1 MKWVALSMSVLNSVI
16 EVALPEDYRNSLTK
30 YVFATIEEIGRAENG
45 IVHVDP
51 LSGRYRASKTAAKLL
66 CLDAAD
72 GKLESLG
79 QTLDFSNMTAGD
91 TDVAVFYNRDGVLL
105 RLRRLT
111 SLDCET
117 LFFVEDVSARMLNEM
132 AYIAQGRDLHGIF
145 ANAPYGIYRST
156 LDGKPLRAN
165 PAMARMNGF
174 ETEVELMNALK
185 NTGRE
190 WYVDPTQRIK
200 FIEILHKKG
209 RVVDFL
215 SEVKLHNSK
224 STMWVTESAWLVK
237 DDATGMDII
246 EGTVIDANLRVM
258 QDKVVRRAAHTDA
271 LSGLGNRA
279 AFQNHLKN
287 RIENATADTKFAVL
301 LFDLDRF
308 KDINDVFGHAR
319 GDLVILAIAER
330 LKAHAPPDSFVAR
343 LGGDEFAIIVKCD
356 IPSTGS
362 GPFAKRM
369 IEEIEK
375 PIHIEG
381 ADHHLSSSVGLAVF
395 PTHGTSS
402 SDMVKAADVAL
413 YHAKNSGRGRAELF
427 NDELGQKKQAHS
439 LLISDLRGADVRGE
453 LELYYQSIVN
463 AITGDVVGV
472 EALMRWN
479 HPTRGLVSPVE
490 FIPAAED
497 AGLMVSFGNWAID
510 QACMH
515 AKAIPEHLQVAVNV
529 SAVQFYSAD
538 LPKVVAAAL
547 ARHGMAPHRL
557 ELEVTESF
565 ILRNEDVTL
574 QVLKELHQLGV
585 RIALDDFG
593 TGYSSLSYLQRFA
606 FDKVKIDKSFVR
618 SLKTNSVN
626 SAIVR
631 AVLSIG
637 RDLGLSVVAEG
648 IETES
653 ERNALL
659 LEGCPFFQGFLYS
672 KPKPFSVLTTD
683 LNVDT
688 LRRLALEDAVE
699 SVAQTG

>member
-1 MKWVALSMSVLNSVI
+1 MSDVVAAMGQVL
-16 EVALPEDYRNSLTK
+16 PDDYRDSLTK
-30 YVFATIEEIGRAENG
+30 SVFASIEEIGRAEHG
-45 IVHVDP
+45 LVQVDP
-51 LSGRYRASKTAAKLL
+51 QTGRYCASQIAAKLL
-66 CLDAAD
+66 CLKKAEGSVD
-72 GKLESLG
+72 SLG
-79 QTLDFSNMTAGD
+79 QTLDFSNMTADD
-91 TDVAVFYNRDGVLL
+91 TDVAVFYNRDAVLV
-105 RLRRLT
+105 RLRQLA
-111 SLDCET
+111 SLNSEF
-117 LFFVEDVSARMLNEM
+117 LFFVEDVSARMVNEM
-132 AYIAQGRDLHGIF
+132 TFVAQGRDLHGIF

-165 PAMARMNGF
+165 PAMARMNGYAS
-174 ETEVELMNALK
+174 EAELLRALK

-190 WYVDPTQRIK
+190 WYVDPNQRSK
-200 FIEILHKKG
+200 LIEMLKRKG

-215 SEVKLHNSK
+215 SEVRLHESN
-224 STMWVTESAWLVK
+224 STMWVSESAWLMK
-237 DDATGMDII
+237 DEVTGKDII

-258 QDKVVRRAAHTDA
+258 QDKVMRRAANTDA

-279 AFQNHLKN
+279 AFQAQLKS
-287 RIENATADTKFAVL
+287 RIERAPTDVKFAVL

-319 GDLVILAIAER
+319 GDLIILTVAER
-330 LKAHAPPDSFVAR
+330 LKAQAPAHSFVAR
-343 LGGDEFAIIVKCD
+343 LGGDEFAMILDCTD
-356 IPSTGS
+356 CALDAAD
-362 GPFAKRM
+362 FAKRM
-369 IEEIEK
+369 IAEIEK
-375 PIHIEG
+375 SIHIDG
-381 ADHHLSSSVGLAVF
+381 ADHLLSSSIGMAHF
-395 PTHGTSS
+395 PAHGKTA
-402 SDMVKAADVAL
+402 SDLVKAADVAL
-413 YHAKNSGRGRAELF
+413 YHAKSAGRGRAELF
-427 NDELGQKKQAHS
+427 NEALGEKKRAHAQ
-439 LLISDLRGADVRGE
+439 LITDLRGAEVRGE
-453 LELYYQSIVN
+453 LELYYQSIVD
-463 AITGDVVGV
+463 AKTGETVGV

-479 HPTRGLVSPVE
+479 HPTRGLVSPIE

-497 AGLMVSFGNWAID
+497 AGLMVGFGNWAID

-515 AKAIPEHLQVAVNV
+515 AKALPEHLQIAVNV

-547 ARHGMAPHRL
+547 ERHGMAPHRL

-618 SLKTNSVN
+618 SLKSNSVN

-672 KPKPFSVLTTD
+672 KPKPLSVLTAD
-683 LNVDT
+683 LQVGKLRELMPEMPMQDT
-688 LRRLALEDAVE
+688 
-699 SVAQTG
+699 AQSA

>member
-1 MKWVALSMSVLNSVI
+1 MSDAVAAIRQVL
-16 EVALPEDYRNSLTK
+16 PDDYRDSLTK
-30 YVFATIEEIGRAENG
+30 HVFATIEEIGRAEHG
-45 IVHVDP
+45 LVQVDP
-51 LSGRYRASKTAAKLL
+51 ETGRYSATEVAAKLL
-66 CLDAAD
+66 CLENPQ
-72 GKLESLG
+72 GTIQSLS
-79 QTLDFSNMTAGD
+79 QTLDFSNMTADD
-91 TDVAVFYNRDGVLL
+91 TDVAVFYNSAGVLV

-111 SLDCET
+111 SVNGEF
-117 LFFVEDVSARMLNEM
+117 LFFVEDVSARMVNEM
-132 AYIAQGRDLHGIF
+132 AYVAQGRDLHGIF
-145 ANAPYGIYRST
+145 ANAPYGIYRSS

-174 ETEVELMNALK
+174 SSEAELLNALK
-185 NTGRE
+185 NTGDE
-190 WYVDPTQRIK
+190 WYVDPNQRSK
-200 FIEILHKKG
+200 LVEQLKRKG

-215 SEVKLHNSK
+215 SEVRLHKNK
-224 STMWVTESAWLVK
+224 TTMWVSESAWLVK
-237 DDATGMDII
+237 DEATGTDII

-258 QDKVVRRAAHTDA
+258 QDKVMRRAAQTDA
-271 LSGLGNRA
+271 LSGLSNRA
-279 AFQNHLKN
+279 AFQAQLKSK
-287 RIENATADTKFAVL
+287 IEEASSETEFAVL

-319 GDLVILAIAER
+319 GDQIILSVAER
-330 LKAHAPPDSFVAR
+330 LKTHAPSQSFVAR
-343 LGGDEFAIIVKCD
+343 LGGDEFAMILNRDVHTQD
-356 IPSTGS
+356 ATE
-362 GPFAKRM
+362 FAKCM
-369 IEEIEK
+369 IAEIEK
-375 PIHIEG
+375 SIHIEG
-381 ADHHLSSSVGLAVF
+381 ADHLLSSSIGVSYF
-395 PTHGTSS
+395 PEHGRTA
-402 SDMVKAADVAL
+402 SDLVKAADVAL
-413 YHAKNSGRGRAELF
+413 YHAKSAGRGRAEIF
-427 NDELGQKKQAHS
+427 NEALGEKKRTQAQ
-439 LLISDLRGADVRGE
+439 LITDLRGAEVRGE
-453 LELYYQSIVN
+453 LELYYQSIVD
-463 AITGDVVGV
+463 AKTGEIVGV

-497 AGLMVSFGNWAID
+497 AGLMVGFGNWAID

-515 AKAIPEHLQVAVNV
+515 AKALPEHLQIAVNV

-547 ARHGMAPHRL
+547 ERHSMAPNRL

-618 SLKTNSVN
+618 SLKSNSVN

-672 KPKPFSVLTTD
+672 KPQPFDVLTAD
-683 LNVDT
+683 LQVIK
-688 LRRLALEDAVE
+688 LRELIAEEPVQDIAK
-699 SVAQTG
+699 SA